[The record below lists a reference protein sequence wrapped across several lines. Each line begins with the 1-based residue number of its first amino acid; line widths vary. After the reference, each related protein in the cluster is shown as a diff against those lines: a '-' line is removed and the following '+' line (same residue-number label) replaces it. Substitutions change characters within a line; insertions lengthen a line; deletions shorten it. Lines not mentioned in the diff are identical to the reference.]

1 MNEQDKHSQDVNL
14 KDLFFYLLARWKWF
28 LLSMLFFGGLAW
40 LHYSRTPFT
49 YFRKATVIIKD
60 PSNKTYTAGL
70 DRYDNYINKVNV
82 ANEILQFRSK
92 KLMQEVVKRVH
103 ADVNYKYK
111 DGLRTNELYSHAPVS
126 VSFPD
131 ATPEMAISFTL
142 TVVDRKHVRISD
154 MQGQEGVAPKV
165 VPMNKSVRIGG
176 VRMVVAPTSF
186 CTENWMGKEIQVLKL
201 PISAVASYYL
211 ANLGI
216 RQEEDESSILTLS
229 LKDASPARAE
239 DVLNM
244 LITVYNE
251 DAIRDKNQV
260 AVNTAEFIN
269 ERLII
274 ISRELGGVESE
285 LETYKRDNRILDS
298 NKTASTYLSESRS
311 SNSEALELETQQ
323 YRYRQRQRGEP
334 DKPVQRTQATQGQA
348 HRGQQ
353 RQQPRGGGT
362 QQLPPCTQAE
372 HHQGCGQYDSKHQR
386 AQEGCT
392 QPRDAGSVARGQH
405 PHTGA

>member
-1 MNEQDKHSQDVNL
+1 MMNEQDKHSQDVNL

-154 MQGQEGVAPKV
+154 MQRQEGVAP
-165 VPMNKSVRIGG
+165 
-176 VRMVVAPTSF
+176 
-186 CTENWMGKEIQVLKL
+186 
-201 PISAVASYYL
+201 
-211 ANLGI
+211 
-216 RQEEDESSILTLS
+216 
-229 LKDASPARAE
+229 
-239 DVLNM
+239 
-244 LITVYNE
+244 
-251 DAIRDKNQV
+251 
-260 AVNTAEFIN
+260 
-269 ERLII
+269 
-274 ISRELGGVESE
+274 
-285 LETYKRDNRILDS
+285 
-298 NKTASTYLSESRS
+298 
-311 SNSEALELETQQ
+311 
-323 YRYRQRQRGEP
+323 
-334 DKPVQRTQATQGQA
+334 
-348 HRGQQ
+348 
-353 RQQPRGGGT
+353 
-362 QQLPPCTQAE
+362 
-372 HHQGCGQYDSKHQR
+372 
-386 AQEGCT
+386 
-392 QPRDAGSVARGQH
+392 
-405 PHTGA
+405 